1 MEIIITEQPDKTIIK
16 INGRIDTVSS
26 NEFEKA
32 ISPLLNKKIPIL
44 EIDCKDMSYISS
56 SGLRIFL
63 LLKKSTVVNG
73 GKLIIKDMNNDI
85 LEIFNITGF
94 SSIFNIE

>member
-26 NEFEKA
+26 NEFENA

-44 EIDCKDMSYISS
+44 EIDCKDMRNQS
-56 SGLRIFL
+56 
-63 LLKKSTVVNG
+63 
-73 GKLIIKDMNNDI
+73 
-85 LEIFNITGF
+85 
-94 SSIFNIE
+94 